1 MATEAAAFAVFKYKH
16 GSRTRVSPARRKWIV
31 GTAMAATLASFLLFP
46 VGAALFLLPLAIW
59 LTVPRQLALGPR
71 YLVCGEVIVYY
82 GNVDQVVIDRQAG
95 KLTLVSAGN
104 RRFAIERERFPT
116 NARKTAKIAANKE
129 AKFAKVAEKLIA
141 KIRHASPAVEVSGA

>member
-16 GSRTRVSPARRKWIV
+16 GSRTRVSPARRKWVV
-31 GTAMAATLASFLLFP
+31 GSAVAAAVASLVLFP

-71 YLVCGEVIVYY
+71 YLICGEVIVYY
-82 GNVDQVVIDRQAG
+82 GNVDKVVLDRKAG
-95 KLTLVSAGN
+95 RLTLVASGD

-116 NARKTAKIAANKE
+116 NARKSQKIAANKD

-141 KIRHASPAVEVSGA
+141 KIRHASPGVEVSGA

>member
-31 GTAMAATLASFLLFP
+31 GTAIAAALASIVLFP
-46 VGAALFLLPLAIW
+46 VGAAFFLLPLAIW